1 MIKKK
6 YHFLCG
12 LPRSGSTVLSAI
24 LNQHPDIFCTPT
36 SPLLDQI
43 VDNQNIWHSNQAV
56 LANPIPA
63 QLDNITR
70 EMIEHFW
77 DFSDKPVTIDKNRGW
92 GKNVHMS
99 KVLFG
104 YDVKMI
110 ACVRDI
116 PSIMASWLTLL
127 RKNPNNYM
135 DKLLTQRN
143 LIVNDENRMDVMW
156 NEMVLD
162 CVESLQAAKRDA
174 KELML
179 IDYDKLVEDP
189 NYVLG
194 ELINFLEL
202 KHHNFDIENIINQY
216 TDDDMAAWNLEGI
229 HTIRNKLV
237 KTSTSAKEI
246 LGDSLFDKYNNKNM
260 FLGE

>member
-1 MIKKK
+1 MINKK

-24 LNQHPDIFCTPT
+24 LNQHPEVFCTPT

-43 VDNQNIWHSNQAV
+43 VANQNIWHQNQSV

-77 DFSDKPVTIDKNRGW
+77 DFSDKQVIIDKNRGW

-99 KVLFG
+99 KILFG

-135 DKLLTQRN
+135 DTLLKQRG
-143 LIVNDENRMDVMW
+143 LTVNDENRMDVLW

-162 CVESLQAAKRDA
+162 CIESLQEAKQNA

-179 IDYDKLVEDP
+179 VDYDKLVDDP
-189 NYVLG
+189 NSVMSDIVSFLG
-194 ELINFLEL
+194 LSGY
-202 KHHNFDIENIINQY
+202 KFDFENIVSQY
-216 TDDDMAAWNLEGI
+216 KDDDVAAWNLSGM

-237 KTSTSAKEI
+237 KTSNSAKDI
-246 LGDSLFDKYNNKNM
+246 LGDYLFDKYNNKNM
-260 FLGE
+260 F